1 MSSDSTTQTA
11 TDDGLYGTSLTLSWI
26 ENKLQ
31 SVLKTSAKFGANVKT
46 ERIGFG
52 QGFLSVMVHLIADW
66 TLFDEMLPKSFVV
79 KIPSAQS
86 MRQSADNIE
95 MREKMEKINAESGT
109 VIDYDA
115 MMNEFEKLI
124 HMVCDK

>member
-1 MSSDSTTQTA
+1 MADTTN
-11 TDDGLYGTSLTLSWI
+11 TDADGLYGTSLTLSWI

-79 KIPSAQS
+79 KIPSTLS
-86 MRQSADNIE
+86 FREINKVTKMG
-95 MREKMEKINAESGT
+95 EKMDEINKASNNENVDMEKMF
-109 VIDYDA
+109 D
-115 MMNEFEKLI
+115 EFEKI
-124 HMVCDK
+124 IQMVCF